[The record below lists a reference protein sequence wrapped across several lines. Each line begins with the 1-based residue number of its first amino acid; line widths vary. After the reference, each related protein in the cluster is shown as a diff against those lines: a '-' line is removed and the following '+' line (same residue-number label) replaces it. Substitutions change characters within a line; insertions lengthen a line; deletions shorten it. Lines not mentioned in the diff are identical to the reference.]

1 MPLTIMSLEEL
12 KSDERYLRL
21 LSEKFP
27 TRKAVVTEL
36 INLKAILSL
45 PKGTE
50 HIVSDLHGESGAFVH
65 ILKNASGVVR
75 RKVDDIYGLTLSE
88 TEKRALCA
96 LIYYPEERI
105 ELVRKSLE
113 DPPQPSLKGRE
124 PDEGM
129 GSFTIDEWY
138 RRRLHQ
144 VVLVA
149 RAVTI
154 KYSRSK
160 VRKMLPED
168 YAYVID
174 ELLHE
179 SSIEHDRT
187 TYYNAIIDAIIE
199 VGCAEQLIIAISFL
213 IHSLTIDM
221 LHIVGD
227 IFDRGPGASQIM
239 DTLSWVRNYDIQ
251 WGNHDIEWMGAMA
264 GNLALIATVL
274 RVSIRYANIETLEE
288 GYGINLLPLA
298 NFAMETYGDDP
309 CEVFQTKDFENN
321 PRLTRSA
328 QLMAKMHKA
337 MAIIQFKL
345 EGQTI
350 LRHPEWQMDDRLL
363 LDKIDME
370 AGTIRIGENT
380 YPLTD
385 RHLPTLNAQHPYDLS
400 PEEEEL
406 MGQLARSFRMSEKM
420 QRHLRRLYQHGSLFL
435 VRNGFLLYHAAIPL
449 NADGSFTTVNVCGK
463 QVSGRALM
471 ERIDE
476 VVRTAYYGTGSE
488 KNNALDYML
497 YLWQGAHS
505 PLYNKDKMTTFER
518 YFIADEAL
526 WKERKGAYYELA
538 NRRDICEH
546 ILREFGLDPET
557 GRIINGHIPVRT
569 IKGETPIRAEGKR
582 FVIDGG
588 FSKPY
593 QEKTGIA
600 GYTLIYN
607 SHGIQ
612 LVEHESFESREQAI
626 LSGSDIHNRTLLE
639 DFSRHRIRVRD
650 TDRGKELLQQVSNLQ
665 HLLAAYQTGI
675 IKEKS

>member
-1 MPLTIMSLEEL
+1 MSLEEL
-12 KSDERYLRL
+12 KNDERYLRL

-65 ILKNASGVVR
+65 IIKNASGVVR
-75 RKVDDIYGLTLSE
+75 RKVDDIYGLSLSE

-96 LIYYPEERI
+96 LTYYPEERI
-105 ELVRKSLE
+105 ELVRRSLE
-113 DPPQPSLKGRE
+113 EKDSPHPTLQGKE

-129 GSFTIDEWY
+129 GTFTMDEWY

-144 VVLVA
+144 VVLIA

-160 VRKMLPED
+160 VRKLLPQD

-187 TYYNAIIDAIIE
+187 DYYNAIIDAIVE
-199 VGCAEQLIIAISFL
+199 VGCAEQLIIAISYL
-213 IHSLTIDM
+213 IHSLTIDT

-239 DTLSWVRNYDIQ
+239 DTLSWVREYDIQ

-309 CEVFQTKDFENN
+309 CTVFQTKDFENN

-337 MAIIQFKL
+337 IAIIQFKL
-345 EGQTI
+345 EGQTL
-350 LRHPEWQMDDRLL
+350 LRHPEWEMNDRLL
-363 LDKIDME
+363 LDKIDLKT
-370 AGTIRIGENT
+370 GTIRIAGTT

-385 RHLPTLNAQHPYDLS
+385 RHLPTLDAAHPYSLS

-406 MGQLARSFRMSEKM
+406 MVQLARSFRKSEKM
-420 QRHLRRLYQHGSLFL
+420 QTHLRLLYQHGSLFL

-449 NADGSFTTVNVCGK
+449 NADGSFTTVDVCGER
-463 QVSGRALM
+463 VSGRALM

-488 KNNALDYML
+488 KANALDYML

-518 YFIADEAL
+518 YFIDDEAL
-526 WKERKGAYYELA
+526 WKEQKGAYYELA
-538 NRRDICEH
+538 NRRDICEQ

-650 TDRGKELLQQVSNLQ
+650 TNRGQELQQQVTNLQ
-665 HLLAAYQTGI
+665 HLLAAYQAGI